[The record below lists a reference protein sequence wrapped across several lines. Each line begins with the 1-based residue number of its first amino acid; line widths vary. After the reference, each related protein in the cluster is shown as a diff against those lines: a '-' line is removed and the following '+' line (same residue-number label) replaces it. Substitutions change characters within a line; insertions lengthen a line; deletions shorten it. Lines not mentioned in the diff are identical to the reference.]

1 MKKIVLVLM
10 ALALVAGSVFAAPS
24 KKVTLKVWE
33 SQGPEEKFIKQAIK
47 DYRKVD
53 RNVKFIYEPVG
64 SVDADGKIMLDGPAG
79 VGADV
84 FVVPHD
90 HMGSLVIGGH
100 ILENTMDMSAFVP
113 AAVIGA
119 SYGGKVYGYPLAVE
133 TYALFYNKDIIPNP
147 PKTWEEVFV
156 FAKTWTDKSKNK
168 YAIAWPV
175 TDAYYDFLFYAGYG
189 AQLFGPNGD
198 DRHQHNLNS
207 PEAVKGVQFFQQV
220 RKQIL
225 DVPSGDMTGDFV
237 KSSFQEGTIPMV
249 LGGPWDIAVYKEAG
263 VNFGITT
270 LPILPGAKDVP
281 ASFSGVRLA
290 VVSAYSE
297 NPEQAKKFAEFLVS
311 REELVKRFDIT
322 GQIPPRKDITVE
334 DEWSQGILAQSQYA
348 IPMPKITQIG
358 TYWSAMGAAFANVW
372 DGADP
377 VDELNK
383 AAAAMEAAR

>member
-10 ALALVAGSVFAAPS
+10 TLALVVGSVFAAPS

-147 PKTWEEVFV
+147 PKTWEEVFE

-175 TDAYYDFLFYAGYG
+175 TDAYYDFMFYAGYG

-207 PEAVKGVQFFQQV
+207 PEAIKGVEFFQQV

-297 NPEQAKKFAEFLVS
+297 NPEEAKKFAEFLVS
-311 REELVKRFDIT
+311 REELIKRFDIT

>member
-24 KKVTLKVWE
+24 KRVSLKVWE
-33 SQGPEEKFIKQAIK
+33 SQGPEEKFIRQAIK
-47 DYRKVD
+47 DYRKVN
-53 RNVKFIYEPVG
+53 RNVKITYEPVG
-64 SVDADGKIMLDGPAG
+64 STDATGKIMLDGPAG

-100 ILENTMDMSAFVP
+100 ILENTMDMSSFVP

-147 PKTWEEVFV
+147 PKTWEEVFE
-156 FAKTWTDKSKNK
+156 FAKTWTDKSKNR

-175 TDAYYDFLFYAGYG
+175 ADAYYDFMFYAGYG

-198 DRHQHNLNS
+198 DRNQHNLNS

-225 DVPSGDMTGDFV
+225 DVPSGDMSGDFV

-249 LGGPWDIAVYKEAG
+249 FGGPWDIAVYKEAG

-270 LPILPGAKDVP
+270 LPILPGASAVP

-297 NPEQAKKFAEFLVS
+297 NPDEAKAFAEFLVS

-322 GQIPPRKDITVE
+322 EQIPPRKDITVE

-377 VDELNK
+377 VEELNK